1 MAHLHIV
8 NVAAERAVARLLRR
22 EATRATAL
30 GFGDPLN
37 VGPLWDLDDG
47 AQARLAFWNRI
58 GADEWDETFA
68 RDEREWDAVRD
79 PAVESV
85 TVWYGEHPVEYLLM
99 LRTAAILEHSS
110 TPLFEIANTNTPP
123 HLPRF
128 FNAIALTRSEELAS
142 LIANA
147 RPIPDRGQRAA
158 RWKALTRTRDAIF
171 RDLEA
176 GQVVELPASGYDDRL
191 VAAAKAN
198 WRRTALVVGE
208 VLSDTPVS
216 DGILGSRVRELIASG
231 RLLGRGVGPFGP
243 YEVSLP
249 RRE

>member
-8 NVAAERAVARLLRR
+8 NVAAERAVATLRR
-22 EATRATAL
+22 RDVPQAAVV

-68 RDEREWDAVRD
+68 RDEREWGAVRD

-85 TVWYGEHPVEYLLM
+85 TVWYGEHPIEYLLM
-99 LRTAAILEHSS
+99 LRSTAMLEHSS
-110 TPLFEIANTNTPP
+110 TPLFEIANTNTHPR
-123 HLPRF
+123 LPRF
-128 FNAIALTRSEELAS
+128 FNAISLTRSEELPS
-142 LIANA
+142 LIAKA

-158 RWKALTRTRDAIF
+158 RWRALTRTRDAMF

-176 GQVVELPASGYDDRL
+176 GQVVELPANGYDDRL
-191 VAAAKAN
+191 VAATKHN
-198 WRRTALVVGE
+198 WKKTALVVGE

-216 DGILGSRVRELIASG
+216 DGVLGSRVRELIVSG

-243 YEVSLP
+243 HEVSLP
-249 RRE
+249 HRE